1 MQTHLKTIQW
11 ASITAVALFA
21 ASIMT
26 SNYLLA
32 LGVLMFSFV
41 IGVAYLIAVSE
52 FEKPPAHPRRT
63 QATAAA
69 RD

>member
-21 ASIMT
+21 ASIMAG
-26 SNYLLA
+26 SYLLA

-41 IGVAYLIAVSE
+41 VGVAYLIGVSDLE
-52 FEKPPAHPRRT
+52 HPPAHSRR
-63 QATAAA
+63 ANAIPVA
-69 RD
+69 RG